1 MSSINV
7 FLSMSNTTQSG
18 QTGSALGVPTL
29 HRVPNPGSNG
39 SHFGGG
45 HGPRFK
51 QGGRNQSSHC
61 LVGPDGI
68 PVASVDIRPVHV
80 HQGHT
85 GQPVHVHQGHTGQP
99 VHVHQGHTGQPVHV
113 HQGHTGQPVHVPQ
126 IHGVITGQ
134 NPRLPRQPVH
144 VPQGHTGRRVQA
156 TSVGVV
162 SSPNVGI
169 VGYGG
174 IPVGVS
180 YGGIPVGVSYGG
192 IPVGVSYGGI
202 PVGVSYGGNPVGVH
216 SGATIQYGNG
226 PMYGLGP

>member
-99 VHVHQGHTGQPVHV
+99 VHV
-113 HQGHTGQPVHVPQ
+113 PQ

-180 YGGIPVGVSYGG
+180 YGG
-192 IPVGVSYGGI
+192 
-202 PVGVSYGGNPVGVH
+202 NPVGVH